1 MKEISEIAIIGA
13 GAAGIFAAITAAET
27 MPDAHITVWER
38 TAQPLAKVKISG
50 GGRCNVTHA
59 CFDPAVLIQNY
70 PRGNKAL
77 RGPFTRFQPKDTM
90 EWFEKHGVCLK
101 IEEDGRVFPTSD
113 SSQTIIDCLLKEA
126 KLLGVELRLTQRIEK
141 INKDATGF
149 SLELAKG
156 EKIHC
161 DKLVLACGSSALGH
175 QFAKDLGHTI
185 IPAVPSLF
193 TFNTPSSPL
202 LQLAGIAVASVELQ
216 LSVAPYKTTGAL
228 LLTHWGF
235 SGPAVL
241 KLSAWAARHLHNSG
255 YLADLLINWLPEYR
269 REELVSLLISLKKNK
284 PSGAL
289 ATWSTPLLPK
299 NLWKHLV
306 KESLGDAGE
315 SPLNRLSHQNLNTL
329 ADTLQADRYKIEGKT
344 TYKQEFVTCGGV
356 DLDEVNFKTMESRC
370 SPNLFFAGEILDIDG
385 VTGGFNF
392 QNAWTTGWL
401 AGKTLSNSR

>member
-1 MKEISEIAIIGA
+1 MKKISEIAIIGA

-27 MPDAHITVWER
+27 NPAAHVTVWER

-90 EWFEKHGVCLK
+90 EWFEKHGVALK

-126 KLLGVELRLTQRIEK
+126 KQRGVELRLTQRIEK
-141 INKDATGF
+141 IHKDAAGY

-156 EKIHC
+156 EKTHC
-161 DKLVLACGSSALGH
+161 DKLVLACGGSALGH
-175 QFAKDLGHTI
+175 QFARDLGHTI
-185 IPAVPSLF
+185 LPAVPSLF

-202 LQLAGIAVASVELQ
+202 LHFAGIAVPQVELQ
-216 LSVAPYKTTGAL
+216 LSIAPYKIAGAL

-241 KLSAWAARHLHNSG
+241 KLSAWAARHLHSSG
-255 YLADLLINWLPEYR
+255 YLADLIINWLPDYS
-269 REELVSLLISLKKNK
+269 REELISLLISIKKNK
-284 PSGAL
+284 PL
-289 ATWSTPLLPK
+289 ASLGTLSNPPLPK
-299 NLWKHLV
+299 NLWRHLV
-306 KESLGDAGE
+306 KESLGNGAE
-315 SPLNRLSHQNLNTL
+315 TPLNRLSHNDLNSL
-329 ADTLQADRYKIEGKT
+329 ADKMQAGRYKIEGKT

-401 AGKTLSNSR
+401 VGKGLQ